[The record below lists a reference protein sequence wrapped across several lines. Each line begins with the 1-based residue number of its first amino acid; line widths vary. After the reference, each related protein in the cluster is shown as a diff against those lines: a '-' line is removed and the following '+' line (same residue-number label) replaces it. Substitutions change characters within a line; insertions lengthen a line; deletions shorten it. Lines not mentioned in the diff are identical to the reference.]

1 MSCWNEWDLVMTYL
15 QATRDSGRAHA
26 VLDLPD
32 QYFPLELDRGV
43 PAVRSLYRRA
53 KAGEWNPATDIAW
66 ELLDLTQYSD
76 EVLFAARQYWSRRA
90 WGEYG
95 AIAESPALLL
105 RYTKERREPDL
116 SLFWTIRTQEEV
128 RHADVCRRM
137 ADALGGYMQEPITK
151 DLEGA
156 VATHG
161 VRGMSFDANTS
172 LEALIASLIC
182 CAEVIAYDVF
192 RALIKDT
199 TDPVAKQILQRI
211 FRDEVRHCDFGWE
224 YINYRVSDL
233 STDELDDIRDKVVWM
248 VEAVEL
254 QGYHSSWLSPVP
266 DTAEI
271 AGDRLV
277 YEAGLGATVE
287 EVEKPVVIKSI
298 SGIRER
304 MRNEWGIEIPSFN
317 HPKMGTF

>member
-1 MSCWNEWDLVMTYL
+1 MTYL
-15 QATRDSGRAHA
+15 QATRGTGRPHA

-32 QYFPLELDRGV
+32 QHFPLRLDDGV
-43 PAVRSLYRRA
+43 PAIRELYRRA
-53 KAGEWNPATDIAW
+53 KRTEWNPATDVAW
-66 ELLDLTQYSD
+66 HKLDLSRYTD
-76 EVLFAARQYWSRRA
+76 EELFAARQYWSRRA

-95 AIAESPALLL
+95 AISESPSLLL

-137 ADALGGYMQEPITK
+137 ADALGGYMPEPVTK

-161 VRGMSFDANTS
+161 VRSMSFDADTP

-192 RALIKDT
+192 RALIKDAS
-199 TDPVAKQILQRI
+199 DPVAKQILQLI
-211 FRDEVRHCDFGWE
+211 FRDEVRHCEFGWS
-224 YINYRVSDL
+224 YLAHRLPSLTATDL
-233 STDELDDIRDKVVWM
+233 DIMRQKVIWM
-248 VEAVEL
+248 IEEVEL
-254 QGYHSSWLSPVP
+254 KGYHSSWLAPVP
-266 DTAEI
+266 DDAEI

-277 YEAGLGATVE
+277 YQAGLGATVE
-287 EVEKPVVIKSI
+287 EVEKPVLVQSV
-298 SGIRER
+298 GAIRDR
-304 MRNEWGIEIPSFN
+304 MRSEWGIELPLFD
-317 HPKMGTF
+317 HPKMGRF